1 MHTRFAIAL
10 ALVALSGCGK
20 SLNSDEKARLAYIGL
35 DKSVQKSL
43 TLGFAGFNA
52 ASSANIPAQSG
63 TGDARGTLT
72 ITGQV
77 DQGTSNNKNLRLKIG
92 MDAYSDGKA
101 QIPGDDQAVSLT
113 YATSADTASQP
124 DLTLQLKNMPD
135 GTYAGTLVGAFTMS
149 GDLEGD
155 VTINLTL
162 SGQIQDDGT
171 GKVVRKAGTTTITGT
186 AVSPDGTYQVNVS
199 L

>member
-1 MHTRFAIAL
+1 MHTRIATAL
-10 ALVALSGCGK
+10 ALVALSSCGK